1 MSPGDV
7 AWRRPRGRRVGG
19 NRGQNPE
26 AGTGVAKR
34 RKAGAAGA
42 GARPT
47 VRRPGR
53 GQQVREAVRTG
64 PPKVGANR
72 TSRRG
77 SLGGELEL
85 PVQLS
90 PASRL
95 LASALC

>member
-1 MSPGDV
+1 MGKTPK
-7 AWRRPRGRRVGG
+7 
-19 NRGQNPE
+19 RGQAWPS
-26 AGTGVAKR
+26 GGR

-53 GQQVREAVRTG
+53 GQQVREAVQTG

-72 TSRRG
+72 TSCRG

-95 LASALC
+95 LASALR